1 MNKETFG
8 AFVAAARKE
17 RDMTQQNLADRLHV
31 TDKAVSK
38 WERGLCYPDLTLM
51 EELAAA
57 LNLTVAE
64 LITCQRQPEPE
75 KEDAALH
82 ALLDISDH
90 ALKRQRKV
98 VWIKALAVI
107 TVFLVL
113 AACVLYGSVITS
125 ETVRKTVFMKETD
138 GAEHFLYLDDGGR
151 LLRLQC
157 PEEIYDSVAAG
168 DLSEYSITY
177 TWNRL
182 ARTGVVKACVPEAA
196 QVLLGGVMD
205 QVGAST
211 DFGSALGVPCVW
223 MEFRN
228 IYPDPDRPGKYLF
241 TYRLWYSGDGSD
253 YFAPGEETNLVIVSD
268 CRSFCADDYDGDG
281 AAEVFVLTRYDERP
295 YLLIDTE
302 NGAVTQEFVT
312 AVPEQVAEAFLRDTA
327 GN

>member
-17 RDMTQQNLADRLHV
+17 KEMTQQNLADQLHV

-57 LNLTVAE
+57 LGLTVAE
-64 LITCQRQPEPE
+64 LITCRRHPECG
-75 KEDAALH
+75 EDAALH
-82 ALLDISDH
+82 TLLDISDH
-90 ALKRQRKV
+90 ALKRQWWAIWTKV
-98 VWIKALAVI
+98 LAVI
-107 TVFLVL
+107 TVLLVS
-113 AACVLYGSVITS
+113 AACALYGSVITS
-125 ETVRKTVFMKETD
+125 ETVRKTIFMKEVD
-138 GAEHFLYLDDGGR
+138 GAEYFLYLDDGGC

-157 PEEIYDSVAAG
+157 PEDIYDTVTAG

-182 ARTGVVKACVPEAA
+182 ARTGTVETCVPEAA
-196 QVLLGGVMD
+196 QVLLGGMMD
-205 QVGAST
+205 QVGSST
-211 DFGSALGVPCVW
+211 DFGSALGIECVW

-241 TYRLWYSGDGSD
+241 IWRLWYSGDGSD
-253 YFAPGEETNLVIVSD
+253 YFAPGEETNLAVIQD
-268 CRSFCADDYDGDG
+268 CRSICADDYDGDG

-302 NGAVTQEFVT
+302 NGAVTQEFVSS
-312 AVPEQVAEAFLRDTA
+312 VPEQVAEAFLRDTG

>member
-17 RDMTQQNLADRLHV
+17 QGMTQQNLADRLHV

-57 LNLTVAE
+57 LGLTVAE
-64 LITCQRQPEPE
+64 LITCQRQPGCGE
-75 KEDAALH
+75 EDTALH
-82 ALLDISDH
+82 TLLDISDH
-90 ALKRQRKV
+90 TLKKQRRAI
-98 VWIKALAVI
+98 WAKALAVI
-107 TVFLVL
+107 AVLLVL
-113 AACVLYGSVITS
+113 AACALYGSAMAT

-138 GAEHFLYLDDGGR
+138 GVEHFLYLDDGGC

-157 PEEIYDSVAAG
+157 PEEIYDSVTAG
-168 DLSEYSITY
+168 DLSEYNITY

-182 ARTGVVKACVPEAA
+182 ARTGAVKACGSENA
-196 QVLLGGVMD
+196 QVLLGGLMD

-211 DFGSALGVPCVW
+211 DFGSALGIECVW

-241 TYRLWYSGDGSD
+241 TWRLWYSGDGND
-253 YFAPGEETNLVIVSD
+253 YFAPGEETNLTVIQD
-268 CRSFCADDYDGDG
+268 CRSICADDYDGDG